1 MAYIGN
7 QPAAVTNV
15 GAAEITDGSIS
26 NVEINANA
34 AIDFT
39 KIDSADITLNGQS
52 VTIPV
57 GTTAQRPA
65 SPANGMLRYNT
76 TLSIF
81 EGYEN
86 GAWRGLGTEGSS
98 QVTTPVLSGSS
109 TAVGGSST
117 AVTISNYNASHIY
130 TISVTGGTFTR
141 SSGTITW
148 LLPSPSNTT
157 TYYMTVF
164 ATENSIRSADA
175 TWDISVSSA
184 SLTADAGI
192 TISDFSSNSST
203 TGWSV

>member
-39 KIDSADITLNGQS
+39 KINSADITLNGQS
-52 VTIPV
+52 VTVPV

-76 TLSIF
+76 SLAAF

-86 GAWRGLGTEGSS
+86 GAWRSLGTEGSS
-98 QVTTPVLSGSS
+98 QVTAPTLSGSS
-109 TAVGGSST
+109 TGAGGST
-117 AVTISNYNASHIY
+117 TTVTITNYDATKIY
-130 TISVTGGTFTR
+130 TISVTGGTFSR
-141 SSGTITW
+141 SGGTITW
-148 LLPSPSNTT
+148 TLPTPSSTT
-157 TYYMTVF
+157 TYVMTVY
-164 ATENSIRSADA
+164 ATENGIRSAD
-175 TWDISVSSA
+175 TDWDISVSTA
-184 SLTADAGI
+184 ALTADAGI
-192 TISDFSSNSST
+192 SISDFNSNST
-203 TGWSV
+203 TSGWTI